1 MNTPTPSNP
10 HTQAHV
16 RTPAYGSTPPHP
28 HQHDLA
34 PFRHSHAFGDTNE
47 AARSRALLAVTAVT
61 LLTMVAELVA
71 GWWTGSLALTAD
83 GWHMGTHAAALGGAV
98 LAMRWSRRARDHDG
112 FAFGGWK
119 IEVLSAYTSALL
131 LAAVALGLAIEAVRS
146 LVKPEPIN
154 FADAMLVA
162 VLGLLVNLASV
173 WLLARAGGDVHGH
186 GHGGHGHGGHGHGG
200 HGHAAHG
207 HAPAAVDGHGDA
219 HQQTVAP
226 ASPPAHGHGHGHG
239 HGNDH
244 DHGHGHA
251 PAKTPARPQAKAHH
265 ADHNFRAAYIHVL
278 ADAFT
283 SVLAIAALAG
293 GLWFGW
299 RWLDPAVA
307 LVGAA
312 VIGQWSWGL
321 LRSTS
326 RALVDATAD
335 APLRQAVAAA
345 IEADGDAKLADL
357 HVWQV
362 GAQAWSAVLS
372 VVADHP
378 ASPAT
383 YRARLA
389 PIQALRHVTVEVHR
403 CPGAH

>member
-1 MNTPTPSNP
+1 MSTPS
-10 HTQAHV
+10 TA
-16 RTPAYGSTPPHP
+16 PAPQHPHP
-28 HQHDLA
+28 HQHDLT
-34 PFRHSHAFGDTNE
+34 PFRHSHAFGDTGE

-61 LLTMVAELVA
+61 LVTMVAELIA

-98 LAMRWSRRARDHDG
+98 LAMRWSRRARGHEG

-131 LAAVALGLAIEAVRS
+131 LAAVAVGLAFEAVKS
-146 LVKPEPIN
+146 LVKPEPIH

-186 GHGGHGHGGHGHGG
+186 SHGG
-200 HGHAAHG
+200 HGHAGHGHAGHG
-207 HAPAAVDGHGDA
+207 HAPAAAASHDHHAHGQAHDHAHAHDQTGSDGHS
-219 HQQTVAP
+219 HQHAKAP
-226 ASPPAHGHGHGHG
+226 PPSP
-239 HGNDH
+239 
-244 DHGHGHA
+244 
-251 PAKTPARPQAKAHH
+251 AKAHH

-293 GLWFGW
+293 GLWMGW
-299 RWLDPAVA
+299 RWLDPVVA

-312 VIGQWSWGL
+312 VIAQWSWGL

-362 GAQAWSAVLS
+362 GPQAWTAVLS

-378 ASPAT
+378 ASPAV

-403 CPGAH
+403 CPGSAAAP

>member
-1 MNTPTPSNP
+1 MTAPLP
-10 HTQAHV
+10 H
-16 RTPAYGSTPPHP
+16 PPHAA

-34 PFRHSHAFGDTNE
+34 PFRHSHAFGDTGE
-47 AARSRALLAVTAVT
+47 AARSRALLAVTTVT
-61 LLTMVAELVA
+61 LVTMVAELVA

-98 LAMRWSRRARDHDG
+98 LAMRWSRRARDHEG

-146 LVKPEPIN
+146 LVKPTPID
-154 FADAMLVA
+154 FVDAMLVA

-186 GHGGHGHGGHGHGG
+186 GHGHGHG
-200 HGHAAHG
+200 
-207 HAPAAVDGHGDA
+207 
-219 HQQTVAP
+219 
-226 ASPPAHGHGHGHG
+226 AHGHGHGHG
-239 HGNDH
+239 GHAPAAATPAPAAAH
-244 DHGHGHA
+244 DHGHANGHQHGHQHDHQADHQPDHPHDQPHAAAKA
-251 PAKTPARPQAKAHH
+251 PAQPQPQPKAHH

-293 GLWFGW
+293 GLWMGW

-357 HVWQV
+357 HVWQI
-362 GAQAWSAVLS
+362 GPQAWSAVLS

-378 ASPAT
+378 ASPAD
-383 YRARLA
+383 YRQRLA
-389 PIQALRHVTVEVHR
+389 PISALRHVTVEVHR